1 MKEKV
6 VLAYSGGLD
15 TTAII
20 PWLKENYDY
29 EVICVCIDCGQAE
42 ELDGLEER
50 AKFCGAEKL
59 YILDVIDEFCDDY
72 VTPCVQAGAVYENKY
87 LLGTSMARPLIAK
100 KLVEI
105 ARKEGAVAICHG
117 ATGKGND
124 QIRFELGI
132 KALAPDIKII
142 AAWRND
148 KWNMDSRE
156 SEIEY
161 CKARELLPRRA
172 KLRAMNL
179 LQLRDYTEKQLRD
192 KLLGGGYPESVA
204 DQAVEYVKSFR
215 YIDDLRYAGDYLA
228 AFAGRKSLRRME
240 QDLQQRG
247 VSKDII
253 EQAAADW
260 QQDGGQDE
268 LRMACALLE
277 KKHYDK
283 DSCDRKQQQRLY
295 NFLAYRGFSGEIIR
309 KALQTE
315 WEYS

>member
-1 MKEKV
+1 MLVTEIEDISKKQSRIHIDHSFSF
-6 VLAYSGGLD
+6 VLYKGELRQYGIAEG
-15 TTAII
+15 
-20 PWLKENYDY
+20 
-29 EVICVCIDCGQAE
+29 E
-42 ELDGLEER
+42 ELPQETCN
-50 AKFCGAEKL
+50 K
-59 YILDVIDEFCDDY
+59 IL
-72 VTPCVQAGAVYENKY
+72 G
-87 LLGTSMARPLIAK
+87 
-100 KLVEI
+100 
-105 ARKEGAVAICHG
+105 
-117 ATGKGND
+117 
-124 QIRFELGI
+124 
-132 KALAPDIKII
+132 
-142 AAWRND
+142 
-148 KWNMDSRE
+148 
-156 SEIEY
+156 
-161 CKARELLPRRA
+161 ELLPRRA

-268 LRMACALLE
+268 LRMACALLK

>member
-1 MKEKV
+1 MLVTEIEDISKKQSRIHIDHSFSF
-6 VLAYSGGLD
+6 VLYKGELRQYGIAEG
-15 TTAII
+15 
-20 PWLKENYDY
+20 
-29 EVICVCIDCGQAE
+29 E
-42 ELDGLEER
+42 ELPQETCN
-50 AKFCGAEKL
+50 K
-59 YILDVIDEFCDDY
+59 IL
-72 VTPCVQAGAVYENKY
+72 G
-87 LLGTSMARPLIAK
+87 
-100 KLVEI
+100 
-105 ARKEGAVAICHG
+105 
-117 ATGKGND
+117 
-124 QIRFELGI
+124 
-132 KALAPDIKII
+132 
-142 AAWRND
+142 
-148 KWNMDSRE
+148 
-156 SEIEY
+156 
-161 CKARELLPRRA
+161 ELLPRRA

-268 LRMACALLE
+268 FRMACALLE